1 MIFIRKKWQIILAI
15 ALMQMVTLD
24 LAIVFFDIPKELNE
38 ISNIIGAIAL
48 GLSLAPLL
56 NIYDYEEDKK
66 KKKELQKLYNGLSN
80 LKIKLE
86 KQQEQL

>member
-1 MIFIRKKWQIILAI
+1 MIFIRKKWQVILAI
-15 ALMQMVTLD
+15 ALIQMLNMD
-24 LAIVFFDIPKELNE
+24 LAMMFFDIPKELNE

-66 KKKELQKLYNGLSN
+66 KKKELQMSHS
-80 LKIKLE
+80 LKFENEVYIKNW
-86 KQQEQL
+86 

>member
-1 MIFIRKKWQIILAI
+1 MIFIRKKWQIILTI

-24 LAIVFFDIPKELNE
+24 LAMVFFDIPKELNE

-66 KKKELQKLYNGLSN
+66 KKKELQKLCNGLSN

-86 KQQEQL
+86 KQ